1 MKEMKFYLII
11 FFFSL
16 FFSCTFRQLKDDKPV
31 AKVFDSELMYSE
43 VLAFI
48 PSGTSR
54 EDSILMSQNYIRNWI
69 TKKLLLHKAIEN
81 LSEQEKN
88 IHKQVEDYRTSLLI
102 HKYKQKLIAQKL
114 QAEISERDIEN
125 YYKANKQNFI
135 LTTPLVKAVFFIIPQ
150 SASNMKEVKKW
161 FRSQEAKDLEKLE
174 EYCITNAKKFDDF
187 EHRWIESKYL
197 INLFPPQAGELEK
210 EILSLKYIEKEDEE
224 NFYFLQIQEICKEQE
239 VAPIDYVR
247 DEIILILKNK
257 KKLEFENELDKRIN
271 EEALRKNYVKIY

>member
-1 MKEMKFYLII
+1 MKFCFII

-16 FFSCTFRQLKDDKPV
+16 LFSCTFRQLKDDKPV
-31 AKVFDSELMYSE
+31 VKVFDSELMYSE

-114 QAEISERDIEN
+114 QAEIRAQDIEN
-125 YYKANKQNFI
+125 YYEANKQNFI
-135 LTTPLVKAVFFIIPQ
+135 LTTPVVKAIFFIIPK
-150 SASNMKEVKKW
+150 SASNIKEVKKW
-161 FRSQEAKDLEKLE
+161 FRSEEVKDLERLE
-174 EYCITNAKKFDDF
+174 EYCITNAKKFDD
-187 EHRWIESKYL
+187 IESKYL
-197 INLFPPQAGELEK
+197 INLFPPSSGELEK

-224 NFYFLQIQEICKEQE
+224 NLYFLKIQEICKEQE
-239 VAPIDYVR
+239 IAPVDYVR

>member
-1 MKEMKFYLII
+1 MKFYLII

-257 KKLEFENELDKRIN
+257 KKLEFENELDKKIN

>member
-1 MKEMKFYLII
+1 MKFYLII

-16 FFSCTFRQLKDDKPV
+16 LFSCTFRQLKDDKPV

-187 EHRWIESKYL
+187 EHQWIESKYL

-224 NFYFLQIQEICKEQE
+224 NFYFLRIQEICKEQE
-239 VAPIDYVR
+239 IAPIDYVR

-257 KKLEFENELDKRIN
+257 KKLEFENELDKKIN

>member
-1 MKEMKFYLII
+1 MKFCFII

-16 FFSCTFRQLKDDKPV
+16 LFSCTFRQLKDDKPV
-31 AKVFDSELMYSE
+31 VKVFDSELMYSE

-114 QAEISERDIEN
+114 QAEIRAQDIEN
-125 YYKANKQNFI
+125 YYEANKQNFI
-135 LTTPLVKAVFFIIPQ
+135 LTTPVVKAIFFIIPK
-150 SASNMKEVKKW
+150 SASNIKEVKKW
-161 FRSQEAKDLEKLE
+161 FRSEEVKDREKLE

-187 EHRWIESKYL
+187 EHKSIESKYL
-197 INLFPPQAGELEK
+197 INLFPPSSGELEK

-224 NFYFLQIQEICKEQE
+224 NLYFLKIQEICKEQE
-239 VAPIDYVR
+239 IAPVDYVR

>member
-1 MKEMKFYLII
+1 MKFCFII

-16 FFSCTFRQLKDDKPV
+16 LFSCTFRQLKDDKPV
-31 AKVFDSELMYSE
+31 VKVFDSELMYSE

-114 QAEISERDIEN
+114 QAEIRAQDIEN
-125 YYKANKQNFI
+125 YYEANKQNFI
-135 LTTPLVKAVFFIIPQ
+135 LTTPVVKAIFFIIPK
-150 SASNMKEVKKW
+150 SASNIKEVKKW
-161 FRSQEAKDLEKLE
+161 FRSEEVKDLEKLE
-174 EYCITNAKKFDDF
+174 EYNAKKFDDF
-187 EHRWIESKYL
+187 EHKWIESKYL
-197 INLFPPQAGELEK
+197 INLFPPSSGELEK

-224 NFYFLQIQEICKEQE
+224 NLYFLKIQEICKEQE
-239 VAPIDYVR
+239 IAPVDYVR